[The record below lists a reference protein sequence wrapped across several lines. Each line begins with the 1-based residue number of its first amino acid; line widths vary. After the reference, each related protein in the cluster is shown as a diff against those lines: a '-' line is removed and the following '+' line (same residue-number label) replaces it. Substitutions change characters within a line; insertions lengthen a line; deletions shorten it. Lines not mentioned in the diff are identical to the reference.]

1 MGLANLQDTT
11 HCLSVC
17 IYTEHPAKETKHD
30 CSYGTICKNELL
42 RLKHTN
48 VVRFVLG
55 KIVIAEIKGISNG
68 HRL

>member
-1 MGLANLQDTT
+1 MDLANLQDTT
-11 HCLSVC
+11 HCLSYAFTLSIVQ
-17 IYTEHPAKETKHD
+17 KTKHD
-30 CSYGTICKNELL
+30 CSYGTIGKNELL
-42 RLKHTN
+42 RPKHTN